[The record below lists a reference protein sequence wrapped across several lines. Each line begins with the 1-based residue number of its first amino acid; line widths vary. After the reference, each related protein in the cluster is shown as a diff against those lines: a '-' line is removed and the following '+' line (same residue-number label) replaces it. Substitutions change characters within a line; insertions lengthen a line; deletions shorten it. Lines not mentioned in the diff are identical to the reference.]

1 MTKAEILEHYKDI
14 NFMYNNPNEH
24 ATLSHMIDEMI
35 EDWLNSFNTD
45 SAAKCFEAVNILKE
59 RLENEASD

>member
-14 NFMYNNPNEH
+14 NFMYNNPNEYD
-24 ATLSHMIDEMI
+24 TLSHMIDEMI

-45 SAAKCFEAVNILKE
+45 SATKCFEAIQILKNSI
-59 RLENEASD
+59 ENKGDN